1 MDSMMQHVGNAESN
15 LWKNGQSDGDPFEHR
30 KIESATEAKSA
41 PPNMEFSDTHCKVA
55 LSGTIDDADRK
66 QLMARF
72 YERGIQV
79 VTWGASVRALFTGAG
94 AESHW
99 KYGMAH
105 ARGLPII
112 DVKTWLHTHAPQ
124 YSGAAG
130 TDLWADRYKPKSV
143 KDIVGHTEQTKTL
156 WNWLKTW
163 KKGGALV
170 TGPPG
175 IGKTT
180 TVHLVVAAEGYEVVE
195 LNASNERSATAVK
208 AWFDEASRS
217 DHLGKRRVVVMDEV
231 DGMSSGDRGG
241 VGELARIIKI
251 ASFPIICIA
260 NERTS
265 PKLRPLSACCED
277 IRFQRPSRTVIAK
290 ALMTTVV
297 AAEKLRITQAE
308 LEDLCERNGND
319 IRQILN
325 FLQFS
330 LRVLKSPARG
340 AAKDE
345 LLRLDPFSATGRLF
359 GRGGSVE
366 DRSQL
371 VFVDHGLVPLMVGEA
386 YIAAAARSRGDQLA
400 NVIAAAEYMGTWD
413 ILDHKIHRQQAWGLL
428 PAATAA
434 VVGAATAAGGPA
446 PFQIFPSWLGKA
458 SKRNKVRRW
467 HRTLAEHTGGST
479 TALVDTKDVLRTQL
493 FDKTATAP
501 VIVDRL
507 VSYGMTRDDMLETL
521 AETVFTGDEA
531 SVALDT
537 KLKGAITREWKKRG
551 VGIAEAGCE
560 DYAAEVLS
568 DDEDDI
574 EY

>member
-1 MDSMMQHVGNAESN
+1 MANPTTICLNTEKLN
-15 LWKNGQSDGDPFEHR
+15 RLPKQSL
-30 KIESATEAKSA
+30 
-41 PPNMEFSDTHCKVA
+41 PPIMELTYCKVA

-66 QLMARF
+66 QLLARF
-72 YERGIQV
+72 YERGIQLV
-79 VTWGASVRALFTGAG
+79 AWGASIRALFTAAD
-94 AESHW
+94 AEKHW
-99 KYGMAH
+99 KYKVAQE
-105 ARGLPII
+105 RGLPIV
-112 DVKTWLHTHAPQ
+112 DVKTWLQSNVPRYTGTA
-124 YSGAAG
+124 GA
-130 TDLWADRYKPKSV
+130 DLWTDRYRPKTM
-143 KDIVGHTEQTKTL
+143 KDIVGHAEQTKTL

-163 KKGGALV
+163 KKQGGGALV

-180 TVHLVVAAEGYEVVE
+180 TVHLVIAAAGYEIVE

-208 AWFDEASRS
+208 AWFEEASRS

-265 PKLRPLSACCED
+265 PKLRPLSACCAD

-290 ALMTTVV
+290 ALMATVV
-297 AAEKLRITQAE
+297 AAEKLHITQAE

-330 LRVLKSPARG
+330 LSSFKSPARLAG
-340 AAKDE
+340 KDE
-345 LLRLDPFSATGRLF
+345 LLRMDPFSATGRLF

-400 NVIAAAEYMGTWD
+400 NVVAAAECMGTWD

-467 HRTLAEHTGGST
+467 HRTLAEHTGAGGN
-479 TALVDTKDVLRTQL
+479 TALMDTKDVLRAQL
-493 FDKTATAP
+493 FDKAGTAP
-501 VIVDRL
+501 AIVDRL

-551 VGIAEAGCE
+551 VVSMETIRGGEE
-560 DYAAEVLS
+560 DDVS
-568 DDEDDI
+568 DDEDR